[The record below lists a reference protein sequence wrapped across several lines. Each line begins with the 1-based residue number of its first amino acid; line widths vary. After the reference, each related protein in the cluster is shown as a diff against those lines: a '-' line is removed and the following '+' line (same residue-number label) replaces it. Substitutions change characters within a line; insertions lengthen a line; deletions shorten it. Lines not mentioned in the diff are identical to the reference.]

1 MKQPRHTVKAS
12 LDTHLS
18 FSKSVQSIPSLGQIL
33 LADGS
38 PDSGFLVEMML
49 TKAGY
54 RVTCTSSGLEALAQ
68 IEKNCFDLVLLEAIM
83 PDLDGYEVTAQVR
96 QNQKLSFM
104 PIVLMTD
111 CDTPNL
117 VYRLDCGA
125 DDFICKPIKQKY
137 LLAKIRAFLRLK
149 SAIDERDRTIANTH
163 KIALQREDFVR
174 QLTHD
179 LRNPLL
185 AAHEVL
191 NCLAQGNY
199 GRSLDDFESVIAR
212 LIRNNQN
219 LLDLVNTLLAVYE
232 YEAAK
237 KPLSFLRLDLAQL
250 IAEVIEEFKPLAVA
264 KGLTIDSQQR
274 LSPVWVVGD
283 RLELRRVFVNLISNA
298 IKFTDSGSICVS
310 CCLSDSSQFVE
321 VLVQDTGIGIDE
333 EYFSDLFQPFHRGNH
348 NCLGTGLGLYL
359 SKQIV
364 EAHQGSIEVRSELG
378 KGCFIKVA
386 LPSGV
391 SSH

>member
-1 MKQPRHTVKAS
+1 
-12 LDTHLS
+12 
-18 FSKSVQSIPSLGQIL
+18 
-33 LADGS
+33 
-38 PDSGFLVEMML
+38 
-49 TKAGY
+49 
-54 RVTCTSSGLEALAQ
+54 
-68 IEKNCFDLVLLEAIM
+68 M

-117 VYRLDCGA
+117 VYQLDCGA
-125 DDFICKPIKQKY
+125 DDFICKPIKRKY
-137 LLAKIRAFLRLK
+137 LLAKIRALLRLK

-163 KIALQREDFVR
+163 QIALQREDFVR

-191 NCLAQGNY
+191 NSLYQGNY

-212 LIRNNQN
+212 LMRNNQN

-232 YEAAK
+232 YEAGK

-250 IAEVIEEFKPLAVA
+250 IAEVIEEFNPLAVT
-264 KGLTIDSQQR
+264 KGLTIDLQQR
-274 LSPVWVVGD
+274 LSPVWVMGD

-298 IKFTDSGSICVS
+298 IKFTDSGSIYVS

-321 VLVQDTGIGIDE
+321 ILVQDTGIGIDPE
-333 EYFSDLFQPFHRGNH
+333 CLSDLFQPFHRENH

-364 EAHQGSIEVRSELG
+364 EAHQGYIEVKSELG
-378 KGCFIKVA
+378 KGCFIKVV

>member
-1 MKQPRHTVKAS
+1 
-12 LDTHLS
+12 
-18 FSKSVQSIPSLGQIL
+18 
-33 LADGS
+33 
-38 PDSGFLVEMML
+38 
-49 TKAGY
+49 
-54 RVTCTSSGLEALAQ
+54 
-68 IEKNCFDLVLLEAIM
+68 M

>member
-12 LDTHLS
+12 LQTHLS
-18 FSKSVQSIPSLGQIL
+18 PSKSVQSIPNLGQIL
-33 LADGS
+33 LADDS
-38 PDSGFLVEMML
+38 PDSRFLLEMML

-137 LLAKIRAFLRLK
+137 LLAKIRALLRLK

-163 KIALQREDFVR
+163 QIALQREDFVR

-179 LRNPLL
+179 LHNPLL

-191 NCLAQGNY
+191 NCLAKGNY
-199 GRSLDDFESVIAR
+199 GRSLDDFESVISR

-232 YEAAK
+232 YEAGK

-250 IAEVIEEFKPLAVA
+250 IAEVIEEFNPLAVA
-264 KGLTIDSQQR
+264 KGLTIDSQQH
-274 LSPVWVVGD
+274 LMPVWVMGD

-310 CCLSDSSQFVE
+310 CRLSDSSQFVE
-321 VLVQDTGIGIDE
+321 VLVQDTGIGIDP
-333 EYFSDLFQPFHRGNH
+333 EYLSDLFQPFHRGNH

-364 EAHQGSIEVRSELG
+364 EAHQGSIEVTSELD
-378 KGCFIKVA
+378 KGCFIKVV
-386 LPSGV
+386 LPSDV

>member
-232 YEAAK
+232 YEAGK

-250 IAEVIEEFKPLAVA
+250 IAEVIEEFNPLAVA

>member
-12 LDTHLS
+12 RDTDLS
-18 FSKSVQSIPSLGQIL
+18 LSKSVQSIPSLGQIL

-38 PDSGFLVEMML
+38 PDSRFLVEMML

-54 RVTCTSSGLEALAQ
+54 KVTCASSGLEALAQ
-68 IEKNCFDLVLLEAIM
+68 IEKNCFDLVLLDAIV

-104 PIVLMTD
+104 PIVLITD

-125 DDFICKPIKQKY
+125 DDFICKPIKRKY
-137 LLAKIRAFLRLK
+137 LLAKVRALLRLK
-149 SAIDERDRTIANTH
+149 YAIDERDRTIANTH
-163 KIALQREDFVR
+163 QIALQQKDFVR

-191 NCLAQGNY
+191 NSLYQGNY
-199 GRSLDDFESVIAR
+199 GRSLDDFESVISR

-232 YEAAK
+232 YEAGQK
-237 KPLSFLRLDLAQL
+237 SNSFLRLDLAQL
-250 IAEVIEEFKPLAVA
+250 IAEVIEEFKPLAVS
-264 KGLTIDSQQR
+264 KELMIDGEQH
-274 LSPVWVVGD
+274 LSSVWVMGD
-283 RLELRRVFVNLISNA
+283 RLQLRRVFVNLISNA
-298 IKFTDSGSICVS
+298 IKFTNSGSICVS
-310 CCLSDSSQFVE
+310 CRLSDSSQFVE
-321 VLVQDTGIGIDE
+321 VLVQDTGIGIDA
-333 EYFSDLFQPFHRGNH
+333 EYLSDLFQPFHRGNH

-364 EAHQGSIEVRSELG
+364 EAHQGYIEVKSELG
-378 KGCFIKVA
+378 KGCFIKVV
-386 LPSGV
+386 LPSSV

>member
-12 LDTHLS
+12 IQTHLS
-18 FSKSVQSIPSLGQIL
+18 LSKSVQSIPSLGQIL

-38 PDSGFLVEMML
+38 PNSRFLVEMIL

-54 RVTCTSSGLEALAQ
+54 RVTCASSGLEALAQ
-68 IEKNCFDLVLLEAIM
+68 IEKNCFDLLLLDAIM

-96 QNQKLSFM
+96 QNQKLSFV
-104 PIVLMTD
+104 PIVLITD

-117 VYRLDCGA
+117 VFRLDCGA
-125 DDFICKPIKQKY
+125 DDFIYKPIKQKY
-137 LLAKIRAFLRLK
+137 LLAKIRALLRLK
-149 SAIDERDRTIANTH
+149 YAIDERDRTIANTH
-163 KIALQREDFVR
+163 QIALQREDFVR

-191 NCLAQGNY
+191 NSLYQGNY

-250 IAEVIEEFKPLAVA
+250 IAEVIEEFNPLAVA
-264 KGLTIDSQQR
+264 KGLTIDWEQH
-274 LSPVWVVGD
+274 LTPVWVMGD

-298 IKFTDSGSICVS
+298 IKFTDSGSIGVS
-310 CCLSDSSQFVE
+310 CRLSDSSQFVE
-321 VLVQDTGIGIDE
+321 VLVQDTGIGVDE
-333 EYFSDLFQPFHRGNH
+333 EYLSDLFQPFHRGNH
-348 NCLGTGLGLYL
+348 SCLGTGLGLYL

-364 EAHQGSIEVRSELG
+364 EAHQGYIEVKSELG
-378 KGCFIKVA
+378 KGCFIKVV
-386 LPSGV
+386 LPSDV
-391 SSH
+391 SSN